1 MLMIN
6 SCVHVCVC
14 VSACGWVHV
23 SACQKSILKM
33 LFISQNQWLKIMYSS
48 LDSTQVYCGCFPS
61 PCLSQDPTFVFGLPY
76 HRFHGSIPVD
86 HEMVPISPGIDRRP
100 RRQPKNIPPEVAWGS
115 SVVNG
120 TSHQQSSGCLELGS
134 LPSTCKY
141 HLQKLKCI
149 SNCTGKFK
157 QT

>member
-1 MLMIN
+1 M
-6 SCVHVCVC
+6 CACVCVC
-14 VSACGWVHV
+14 PRVGECMYPRVKNQSWRCW
-23 SACQKSILKM
+23 
-33 LFISQNQWLKIMYSS
+33 FISQNQWLKIMYSS
-48 LDSTQVYCGCFPS
+48 LDSTEVYCGCFPS
-61 PCLSQDPTFVFGLPY
+61 LCLSKDPTCVFGLPC

-86 HEMVPISPGIDRRP
+86 HEMVPSPGIDRRP
-100 RRQPKNIPPEVAWGS
+100 RRQPKDIPPEVAWGS

-120 TSHQQSSGCLELGS
+120 TSHQRSSGCLELGS